1 MKYLFLKVFCEVKLV
16 VIESKMEKCCIFPVM
31 QLFSGKKN
39 HKTKKHK
46 KTGNFFKSVVSIS
59 NRSFSWQ
66 GVALEV

>member
-31 QLFSGKKN
+31 HLFSGKNPIKQKN
-39 HKTKKHK
+39 TKKN
-46 KTGNFFKSVVSIS
+46 GNFFKSVVSIS